1 MNLLFLGNSNL
12 TQKLEPPRDHSMA
25 ILEMRIPLFDP
36 SYFIIS
42 DCFLLLMHR
51 LLTISFGL
59 SHEGRICWRMQKAY
73 DISNIILHER
83 EREREREREKQGGRY
98 THFKVEIYN
107 WLHVPSN
114 EILLHGSYNLT
125 RHDAPISP
133 EQLLIFTYFLENSS
147 TIHMFLVHY

>member
-1 MNLLFLGNSNL
+1 MRGDTRNADPAIWPILFYHFRLFSVANAQAFNNQFWSFPRRQDLLENAESLRHIKYNS
-12 TQKLEPPRDHSMA
+12 T
-25 ILEMRIPLFDP
+25 
-36 SYFIIS
+36 
-42 DCFLLLMHR
+42 
-51 LLTISFGL
+51 
-59 SHEGRICWRMQKAY
+59 W
-73 DISNIILHER
+73 
-83 EREREREREKQGGRY
+83 EREREREKQGGRY
-98 THFKVEIYN
+98 THFKVEIY